1 MMYGGHLPAEP
12 NATALSSNAVTA
24 HLYFF
29 MVKNRKTA
37 DIDRVV
43 FWFNVCSSS
52 FIRAFLFLFNLFDL
66 VHREVQDVLHLTV
79 P

>member
-1 MMYGGHLPAEP
+1 MYGGHLPADP
-12 NATALSSNAVTA
+12 NATALSSTAVTA

-37 DIDRVV
+37 DIDRVI

-52 FIRAFLFLFNLFDL
+52 FLPSNLFER
-66 VHREVQDVLHLTV
+66 VYREVQDVLHLTV

>member
-1 MMYGGHLPAEP
+1 MYGGHLPADP
-12 NATALSSNAVTA
+12 NASALSSSVVTA

-37 DIDRVV
+37 DKDRVI

-52 FIRAFLFLFNLFDL
+52 FPYASFLLNAFI
-66 VHREVQDVLHLTV
+66 REVQDVLHLTV